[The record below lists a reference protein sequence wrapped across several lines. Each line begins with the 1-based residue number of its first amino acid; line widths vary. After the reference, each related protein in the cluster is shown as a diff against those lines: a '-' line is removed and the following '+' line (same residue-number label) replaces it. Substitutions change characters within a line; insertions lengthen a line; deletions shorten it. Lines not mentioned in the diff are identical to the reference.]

1 MNLGFGK
8 TGSFCTF
15 ERIKT
20 EIQTLRDKGYN
31 ILPIFS
37 YVVSNTDTRFGRAS
51 DFEAEIT
58 KITGIVP
65 IKTIVEAEPLGP
77 SNKIDVL
84 VIAPCTGNTLAKLA
98 NSISDTPV
106 TMAAK
111 AHLRNN
117 KPLVIAISTNDAL
130 GQNLKNV
137 AALLNT
143 KNVYFVPFRQDDAI
157 KKPKSL
163 VAEYILIEE
172 TVQEALKG
180 QQIQPIM
187 LAGE

>member
-1 MNLGFGK
+1 MNLGFGI

-20 EIQTLRDKGYN
+20 EIQKLKEKGYN

-37 YVVSNTDTRFGRAS
+37 YVVSSTDTRFGKAA
-51 DFEAEIT
+51 DFETEIIN
-58 KITGIVP
+58 ITGNTPV
-65 IKTIVEAEPLGP
+65 KTIVEAEPMGP
-77 SNKIDVL
+77 NNQIDVL

-98 NSISDTPV
+98 GAISDTPV

-130 GQNLKNV
+130 GQNLKNI
-137 AALLNT
+137 ANMLNT
-143 KNVYFVPFRQDDAI
+143 KNVYFVPMRQDDAV

-163 VAEYILIEE
+163 VAEYSLIEA
-172 TVQEALKG
+172 TVQQALKG
-180 QQIQPIM
+180 QQLQPLLINS
-187 LAGE
+187 